1 MMKEFVS
8 IREAARAGILSEYSL
23 RRLEAQGRLPG
34 VYVGPKKPIN
44 VPLLR
49 EQLNRESAANARGR
63 D

>member
-1 MMKEFVS
+1 MEKVFLT
-8 IREAARAGILSEYSL
+8 IREVAKTGLLSEYAL
-23 RRLEAQGRLPG
+23 RLMEAQGRLPG
-34 VYVGPKKPIN
+34 VYVGPKKLIN